1 MENAAE
7 ALKMSAAVLIF
18 IIAIATSFSIFGT
31 AKQTSD
37 SIITMRD
44 KQAYLESAEVDN
56 GILYTSSTA
65 IKSENV
71 NGVNTNST
79 AIKSSNVNGVNTNGD
94 RLVGKEDVYS
104 TIYRYAKEKYGV
116 TIMNTSGKIYVRF
129 DSNTENVMRQ
139 YDKITEEGL
148 NKYLE
153 TLKSNLKTSYVSST
167 SFTKSELENLYK
179 LTNSNGRTTYGAPWY
194 GNDEEIQKRINFNIN
209 GGTYENNGQS
219 YTIENSNCLNKILD
233 GKTIIEVV
241 NEIDQSK
248 YLSDGDQKTDL
259 LQQYTMP
266 TVEIIYIIAS

>member
-1 MENAAE
+1 MENVAE
-7 ALKMSAAVLIF
+7 ALKMAAAVLIF

-65 IKSENV
+65 IKS
-71 NGVNTNST
+71 G
-79 AIKSSNVNGVNTNGD
+79 NVNGVNTNGD
-94 RLVGKEDVYS
+94 RLVKKEDVYS

-116 TIMNTSGKIYVRF
+116 TIMDTNGNIYARF

-139 YDKITEEGL
+139 YGNIESLTG
-148 NKYLE
+148 YLE
-153 TLKSNLKTSYVSST
+153 ILKKNLKTTYVNEVKLNEEKLKKLYEIKT
-167 SFTKSELENLYK
+167 QNKENGNYK
-179 LTNSNGRTTYGAPWY
+179 TTCGAPWY
-194 GNDEEIQKRINFNIN
+194 GNNEQIKKRINININ
-209 GGTYENNGQS
+209 GGTYENNGQK
-219 YTIENSNCLNKILD
+219 YKIEKSLNEILN
-233 GKTIIEVV
+233 GKKIIEVV

-259 LQQYTMP
+259 LQQYSMP

>member
-65 IKSENV
+65 IKS
-71 NGVNTNST
+71 G
-79 AIKSSNVNGVNTNGD
+79 NVNGVNTNGD
-94 RLVGKEDVYS
+94 RLVKKEDVYS

-116 TIMNTSGKIYVRF
+116 TIMNTSGEIYVRF

-139 YDKITEEGL
+139 YGNIKDLTG
-148 NKYLE
+148 YL
-153 TLKSNLKTSYVSST
+153 TILKKNLKTNYISGNVNL
-167 SFTKSELENLYK
+167 TKTELKNLYTITTLNK
-179 LTNSNGRTTYGAPWY
+179 ENGKYKTTCGAPWY
-194 GNDEEIQKRINFNIN
+194 GNNEEIQKRINVNIN

-219 YTIENSNCLNKILD
+219 YKIENNNCLNSIL
-233 GKTIIEVV
+233 KNKQIIEVV

-248 YLSDGDQKTDL
+248 YLSDNGETTDL

>member
-7 ALKMSAAVLIF
+7 ELKMSAAVLIF

-129 DSNTENVMRQ
+129 DSNT
-139 YDKITEEGL
+139 
-148 NKYLE
+148 
-153 TLKSNLKTSYVSST
+153 
-167 SFTKSELENLYK
+167 
-179 LTNSNGRTTYGAPWY
+179 
-194 GNDEEIQKRINFNIN
+194 
-209 GGTYENNGQS
+209 
-219 YTIENSNCLNKILD
+219 
-233 GKTIIEVV
+233 
-241 NEIDQSK
+241 
-248 YLSDGDQKTDL
+248 
-259 LQQYTMP
+259 
-266 TVEIIYIIAS
+266 